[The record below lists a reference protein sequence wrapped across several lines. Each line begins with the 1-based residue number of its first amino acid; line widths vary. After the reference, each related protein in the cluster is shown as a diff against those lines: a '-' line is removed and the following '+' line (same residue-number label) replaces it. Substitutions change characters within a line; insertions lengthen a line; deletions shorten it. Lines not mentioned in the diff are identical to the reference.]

1 MIIFE
6 YFFNKM
12 NIFGPKMNSRMEDM
26 EDVSRFVCLCVSL
39 SHCPDVS
46 LSLLCYNSS
55 LPPSDTCIPGLLS

>member
-26 EDVSRFVCLCVSL
+26 EDVSRFVCVFL
-39 SHCPDVS
+39 SYCPDVS
-46 LSLLCYNSS
+46 LSLLCYTSP